1 MSARGLP
8 YRDTPQTLDP
18 LGGFSARYFTIAS
31 TVLAGAM
38 ALYVLLTDSE
48 TVASP
53 VLEAGAL
60 LAFVVAA
67 VINVT
72 GAAPRNFPY
81 SARRHAALQTLMV
94 FAFALDCASRIPDG
108 EGSWASIALMMML
121 VTIGAFRPAPE
132 IAMFTLLSATAI
144 TLLSWAYV
152 GDGRLITGDVVP
164 LIAVGM
170 GAAAFS
176 HILVMRMKRW
186 QQAYAIQ
193 IETERASIRE
203 REHAQALT
211 RQSETVEVQVG
222 PYLERIL
229 QNETLTPLDID
240 RARDLATTL
249 RTLLTRGSRLSWL
262 ADLVDLV
269 DPDPTRLLDTMSAGQ
284 RRALAAVIG
293 EMGQA
298 PGIVAGTT
306 HATFAAGPTPALR
319 VTAGLGGERRHGLRP
334 AAYRAVLS
342 SVFAAATVEVSA
354 TDVTISVT
362 LGPSKDQSSAS
373 WLVRLLA
380 R

>member
-1 MSARGLP
+1 MTTRGLT
-8 YRDTPQTLDP
+8 RHDTPQTLDP
-18 LGGFSARYFTIAS
+18 LGGFSARYFTMAS
-31 TVLAGAM
+31 TVLAAAM

-53 VLEAGAL
+53 LLEAGAL
-60 LAFVVAA
+60 LAFAAAA

-81 SARRHAALQTLMV
+81 SARRHAALHTLMV

-108 EGSWASIALMMML
+108 EGSWASIALMMLL

-132 IAMFTLLSATAI
+132 IAAFTLLSATAI
-144 TLLSWAYV
+144 ALLSWACV

-164 LIAVGM
+164 LVAVGM

-176 HILVMRMKRW
+176 HILVVRMQRW

-193 IETERASIRE
+193 VETERASIRA
-203 REHAQALT
+203 REHAQALA
-211 RQSETVEVQVG
+211 RRSELVDVQVG
-222 PYLERIL
+222 PYLEEIV
-229 QNETLTPLDID
+229 ESATLTTQDID
-240 RARDLATTL
+240 RARDLAAML
-249 RTLLTRGSRLSWL
+249 RTMLSRGSRLSWL

-269 DPDPTRLLDTMSAGQ
+269 DPDPTRLLDTMSSGQ

-293 EMGQA
+293 EIGQA
-298 PGIVAGTT
+298 PGIVSGST
-306 HATFAAGPTPALR
+306 HATFSAGPTPALR
-319 VTAGLGGERRHGLRP
+319 ITAGLAGERRHGLRP
-334 AAYRAVLS
+334 AAYVAVLS
-342 SVFAAATVEVSA
+342 SVFVTASVEVSA

-362 LGPSKDQSSAS
+362 LGPAKDESSTS
-373 WLVRLLA
+373 WLARLLA